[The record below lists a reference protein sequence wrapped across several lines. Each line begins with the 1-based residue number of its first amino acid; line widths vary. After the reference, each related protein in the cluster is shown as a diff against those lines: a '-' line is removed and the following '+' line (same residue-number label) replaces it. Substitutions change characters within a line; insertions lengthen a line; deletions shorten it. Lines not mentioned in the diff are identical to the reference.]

1 MYGDTIRSNLLQCT
15 LQRLRVLELQ
25 VIQSRTRWMCCC
37 SILPM
42 SLLLRKRPSYRCI
55 LSMVPSRTI
64 ESAYAGGE
72 KGREVI
78 DALLPN
84 VHVRKKGVCDVV
96 HSEREWSVLFAVG
109 TRQHP
114 RGGFVNLKSNWV
126 GRRGCTWTVVRV

>member
-1 MYGDTIRSNLLQCT
+1 M
-15 LQRLRVLELQ
+15 VL
-25 VIQSRTRWMCCC
+25 
-37 SILPM
+37 
-42 SLLLRKRPSYRCI
+42 
-55 LSMVPSRTI
+55 SRTI

-84 VHVRKKGVCDVV
+84 VHVRKKGLCDVV

-114 RGGFVNLKSNWV
+114 
-126 GRRGCTWTVVRV
+126 

>member
-1 MYGDTIRSNLLQCT
+1 
-15 LQRLRVLELQ
+15 
-25 VIQSRTRWMCCC
+25 
-37 SILPM
+37 M
-42 SLLLRKRPSYRCI
+42 SLLLRKRPSCRCI
-55 LSMVPSRTI
+55 LSMVLSRTI

-109 TRQHP
+109 TCQHP
-114 RGGFVNLKSNWV
+114 
-126 GRRGCTWTVVRV
+126 